1 MQSADAFRQLLG
13 QFDWLGAYSPPL
25 QTCLQTFSGRPCPQ
39 VESVFSWSTAKFGL
53 RPLSTLTH
61 TMIQKSSLAG
71 KPAVF
76 IALKQIYA
84 DHYFDAALG
93 LAVLGEDSAEPS
105 HPAVW
110 LAYVERSQ
118 TDDLQSCEIEALS
131 RRSEVLLGCVDAEAE
146 LEMKAVVDE
155 VYRTGDTVGGIFEV
169 VAHGLPPGLGSHIT
183 WDSRL
188 DGKLAQAIVSMQA
201 VKGVEVAGRKRGPG
215 VSVRKCRT
223 RFITTVRSAGF
234 FAATIAPAASKAA

>member
-1 MQSADAFRQLLG
+1 MMDLLHDSHGSQGQFRNLIFEYLSRYLQNGNAAMITYADKRPPVQSADAFRQLLG

-118 TDDLQSCEIEALS
+118 TDDLQSW
-131 RRSEVLLGCVDAEAE
+131 LGPVE
-146 LEMKAVVDE
+146 KAVAEQKARSALQKD
-155 VYRTGDTVGGIFEV
+155 
-169 VAHGLPPGLGSHIT
+169 
-183 WDSRL
+183 
-188 DGKLAQAIVSMQA
+188 LAA
-201 VKGVEVAGRKRGPG
+201 VK
-215 VSVRKCRT
+215 VRLERRYSQT
-223 RFITTVRSAGF
+223 RHESN
-234 FAATIAPAASKAA
+234 